1 MLTKVEGAKFKP
13 LLKAFCMHAS
23 YSRKES
29 TPLSRPNV
37 NGTKRKRIW
46 VENGVVLEECEV
58 GFGEKWG
65 WIWTRLGT

>member
-13 LLKAFCMHAS
+13 ILKAFRVYAS

-29 TPLSRPNV
+29 TPLSYPNV

-46 VENGVVLEECEV
+46 VENIVVLGQCEF
-58 GFGEKWG
+58 GFRQKWG